1 MLNEWMPYLI
11 IAVIALVLI
20 AATVFLARVAW
31 RRQVRKYIVGLMG
44 RREAIGAALK
54 TADSVI
60 GDLAR
65 GTVPD
70 LMAFAAEGSEE
81 RRAIAE
87 TAERMRIE
95 AAELADLALP
105 KKLWPLAN
113 ALGEAAT
120 NLAEEA
126 GRVGDAE
133 GEGVLDALTALD
145 LGATRTVLADADAH
159 IATVSTEYDLTD
171 PSVYGGGLYI

>member
-1 MLNEWMPYLI
+1 MLSEWMPYI
-11 IAVIALVLI
+11 VIAGVALVLI
-20 AATVFLARVAW
+20 AATVFFARLAW
-31 RRQVRKYIVGLMG
+31 RRQVRNYIVGLMG

-54 TADSVI
+54 TADAVI

-65 GTVPD
+65 GTVPE
-70 LMAFAAEGSEE
+70 LLAFAAEGSEE
-81 RRAIAE
+81 RRAVAE

-105 KKLWPLAN
+105 KKLWSLAN
-113 ALGEAAT
+113 ALGDAASV
-120 NLAEEA
+120 LAEET

-133 GEGVLDALTALD
+133 AEGVLDALAVLD
-145 LGATRTVLADADAH
+145 LDRARAALADADAH
-159 IATVSTEYDLTD
+159 LAAASTEYDLTD